1 MPAVRILTEAELRRA
16 VSLDASAVDIV
27 EQAFIALAGGSV
39 VMPPILSMA
48 IEEKHGEIDVKTAY
62 VTGFPSF
69 ALKVSPGFF
78 DNPAKGLPSLNGL
91 MILLS
96 AETGLTEA
104 VLLDNGY
111 LTDLRT
117 AAAGAVAA
125 RHLAKRQIRTVAVIG
140 AGMQARLQVR
150 ALRLVRSFAEV
161 VVWARDRAKAE
172 AYAAEMTDLLGVPV
186 AVAETLEAAVRAA
199 DVAITTTPS
208 RSPLIQ
214 ADWLHPGL
222 HVTAMGSDAE
232 DKNELAPMVV
242 ARADR
247 FVCDRRSQSERLGE
261 LRAALEAGIVTADLP
276 VVELG
281 EIAAGT
287 APGRRSDEEVTVC
300 DLTGTGVQDT
310 AIALHAFREAVAA
323 GAGTTIES

>member
-1 MPAVRILTEAELRRA
+1 MPTVRLLTEAELRRA
-16 VSLDASAVDIV
+16 VSLDLTAVDIV
-27 EQAFIALAGGSV
+27 EQAFRALAGGSV

-48 IEEKHGEIDVKTAY
+48 IAEKNGEVDVKTAY
-62 VTGFPSF
+62 VPGFPSF

-78 DNPAKGLPSLNGL
+78 DNPSKGLPSLNGL

-96 AETGLTEA
+96 ADTGLTEA

-125 RHLAKRQIRTVAVIG
+125 RHLARAEIETVAVIG
-140 AGMQARLQVR
+140 TGLQARLQVQ
-150 ALRLVRSFAEV
+150 ALQLVRPFARV
-161 VVWARDRAKAE
+161 RVWGRDDARARTYAE
-172 AYAAEMTDLLGVPV
+172 EMTTTLGVPV
-186 AVAETLEAAVRAA
+186 DPADGADAAVAGA
-199 DVAITTTPS
+199 DVVITTTPS
-208 RSPLIQ
+208 RSPLVQ
-214 ADWLHPGL
+214 ADWLSPGT
-222 HVTAMGSDAE
+222 HVTAMGSDAH
-232 DKNELAPMVV
+232 DKNELAPMVI

-247 FVCDRRSQSERLGE
+247 FVCDRRSQSESLGE

-281 EIAAGT
+281 AVCTGD
-287 APGRRSDEEVTVC
+287 APGRTADDQITVC

-323 GAGTTIES
+323 GAGTTIET